1 MLLELGIDSVME
13 VKYNLGC
20 KMGIFGL
27 DRLIDVIIDGVGT
40 WLDTEI
46 EPVMELSYMF
56 LGCKLGLFLSISIL
70 LN

>member
-20 KMGIFGL
+20 KMGIVGL
-27 DRLIDVIIDGVGT
+27 GRLIDVIIDGVGT

-46 EPVMELSYMF
+46 EPVMKLSYMF
-56 LGCKLGLFLSISIL
+56 LGCKLGLFLSISKL
-70 LN
+70 